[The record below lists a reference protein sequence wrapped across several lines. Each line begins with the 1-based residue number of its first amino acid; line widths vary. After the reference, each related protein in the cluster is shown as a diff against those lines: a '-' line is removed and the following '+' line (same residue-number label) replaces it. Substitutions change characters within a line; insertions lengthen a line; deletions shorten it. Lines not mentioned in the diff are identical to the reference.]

1 MKQQRRKESKK
12 ERKQEGKE
20 WMRLTRRRWMRKKI
34 LRKENKNC
42 TMCEGHLHI
51 SLGRAEVC
59 ATVVVCLFLLSL
71 PASVALFLTFFCLGS
86 LWGLLWRFAPPF
98 LPNLSQPSHPSKC
111 RTVANDEP
119 SEQAGQAK
127 HDENYMY
134 NIIYIKCA
142 WGWVQYTI

>member
-1 MKQQRRKESKK
+1 
-12 ERKQEGKE
+12 
-20 WMRLTRRRWMRKKI
+20 MRKKI

-71 PASVALFLTFFCLGS
+71 PASVALFLTSFCLGS
-86 LWGLLWRFAPPF
+86 LWGLLSFGGCARR
-98 LPNLSQPSHPSKC
+98 LQ
-111 RTVANDEP
+111 NDEP

-134 NIIYIKCA
+134 NIYMC
-142 WGWVQYTI
+142 V

>member
-71 PASVALFLTFFCLGS
+71 PASVALFLTSVCLGS
-86 LWGLLWRFAPPF
+86 LWGLLWRLAPPSMTPPLF
-98 LPNLSQPSHPSKC
+98 PFYPFISPKPLQTLPSLKVPDGHKWWTFWTSRSSK
-111 RTVANDEP
+111 
-119 SEQAGQAK
+119 
-127 HDENYMY
+127 
-134 NIIYIKCA
+134 A
-142 WGWVQYTI
+142 WRELHV